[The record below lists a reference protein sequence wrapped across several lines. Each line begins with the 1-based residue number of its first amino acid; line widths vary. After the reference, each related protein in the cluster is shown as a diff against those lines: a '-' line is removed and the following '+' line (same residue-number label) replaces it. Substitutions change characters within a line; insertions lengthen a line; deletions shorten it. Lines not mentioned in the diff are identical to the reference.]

1 MPQRAE
7 PPRTSRYA
15 CLGLAGIVVL
25 GAILFL
31 AGVTWG
37 LPSRRI
43 DGYLFGGRPPWPGTK
58 IAELAKADRRDDAR
72 RGADVDVNPIGPTTR
87 PVLLNDTDEKRAA
100 VVLRYRLYTNQPDE
114 MVTMMAL
121 ASMRPAQRDF
131 DPRLYQYGGLFVYPI
146 GILLKVSA
154 AARWVTLRSDL
165 SYYLDHPEAF
175 GRFYVVARCYVVA
188 FGLAGVP
195 AAFWIARRLAASLGA
210 GDEATGRVPPASEPC
225 GSPPHAVPQEST
237 AETAAARARRLSSG
251 NGRCASAGVL
261 AALLYV
267 LLPVVINMAHE
278 AKPHLPGAVLMLFAV
293 LAAVHYV
300 ERGTRRSAVTA
311 GILCGASFGMVLS
324 CLPVFAV
331 IPLMTLLRRMPWRR
345 RAAHTLAASA
355 VGGVAYFVANPYVL
369 VNLFA
374 NRDLLRSNLG
384 NTLAMF
390 PRGGLAEGLRR
401 AAVLVAEGTS
411 PLTAAIGLLGVV
423 FLGVLVLVARDGP
436 AQASDRPPASRAA
449 PLWLLLA
456 PAAIV
461 FVQFAVA
468 AAGKPGEYGRFAIFP
483 DIVLAIIAAVLISC
497 LRAGAPFVRILF
509 ALVLLLTVAPRSYSY
524 VRHFVVDARGGT
536 RLAAAER
543 LADMKARLGPL
554 TIATLAEPAPYCMP
568 PVDLFGN
575 RLYLLPRAATPRSLT
590 PMPDV
595 LLAVADEPGTA
606 VTGAWSVDYKA
617 ESPGRGASGLA
628 PARISWADKPFVL
641 LVRRDLLARETLA
654 GHAR

>member
-7 PPRTSRYA
+7 PPRPSRYA
-15 CLGLAGIVVL
+15 CLGLPGIAVL
-25 GAILFL
+25 GAVLFL
-31 AGVTWG
+31 TGITWG

-43 DGYLFGGRPPWPGTK
+43 DPCLFGGRPGWTGTK

-87 PVLLNDTDEKRAA
+87 PVILNDTDEKRAA
-100 VVLRYRLYTNQPDE
+100 IVLRYRLYTNQPDE

-121 ASMRPAQRDF
+121 ASMKPAQRDF

-146 GILLKVSA
+146 GVLLKVCSL
-154 AARWVTLRSDL
+154 ARWVTLKSDL
-165 SYYLDHPEAF
+165 TYYLDHPEAF

-188 FGLAGVP
+188 FGLAGVLAVFWLASRIAAGLTPNDQGIPPETGTRNPGP
-195 AAFWIARRLAASLGA
+195 AFA
-210 GDEATGRVPPASEPC
+210 GI
-225 GSPPHAVPQEST
+225 
-237 AETAAARARRLSSG
+237 
-251 NGRCASAGVL
+251 L

-293 LAAVHYV
+293 AAAVRYV
-300 ERGTRRSAVTA
+300 ERGTWRSAATA
-311 GILCGASFGMVLS
+311 GIICGASFGMVLS
-324 CLPVFAV
+324 CLPVFTV

-345 RAAHTLAASA
+345 RAAHTLAACA
-355 VGGVAYFVANPYVL
+355 VGGIAYLAANPYVL

-374 NRDLLRSNLG
+374 NPDVLRSNIG

-390 PRGGLAEGLRR
+390 PRGDLAEGLRR
-401 AAVLVAEGTS
+401 AAALVAEGTS
-411 PLTAAIGLLGVV
+411 PPAAAIGLLGVV

-436 AQASDRPPASRAA
+436 AETSDRPPASRAA

-456 PAAIV
+456 PAAII
-461 FVQFAVA
+461 FVQFVAA

-483 DIVLAIIAAVLISC
+483 DIVLAIVAAVLISR
-497 LRAGAPFVRILF
+497 LGAGAPFVRILF
-509 ALVLLLTVAPRSYSY
+509 ALVLVLTVVPRSYSY

-543 LADMKARLGPL
+543 LADIGARFGPL
-554 TIATLAEPAPYCMP
+554 TIATFAEPAPYCMP
-568 PVDLFGN
+568 PVDLFAN
-575 RLYLLPRAATPRSLT
+575 RLCLLPRAATPRALT

-595 LLAVADEPGTA
+595 LVAVADEPGTA
-606 VTGAWSVDYKA
+606 VADTWSVDYKA
-617 ESPGRGASGLA
+617 EFPGRGASGLA